1 MVGFFGDF
9 RVAVGKIAVV
19 VPPTMVELDE
29 ADVAFGKAAGEEA
42 VGGVSTGDA
51 GIFTIEFEG
60 AGGFFA
66 EVGEIGHAH
75 LHSVRHLVCG
85 DAGIN
90 FGVAGIFSA
99 EGV

>member
-9 RVAVGKIAVV
+9 RVAVGEIAVV

-42 VGGVSTGDA
+42 VGGVGAGDA
-51 GIFTIEFEG
+51 GVFAVEFEG
-60 AGGFFA
+60 AVGFFA
-66 EVGEIGHAH
+66 KVGEIGHTH

-90 FGVAGIFSA
+90 FGVAGIFA
-99 EGV
+99 TEGV

>member
-9 RVAVGKIAVV
+9 WMARGYVAVVIPAA
-19 VPPTMVELDE
+19 MVELDE
-29 ADVAFGKAAGEEA
+29 ADVALGKAAGEEA
-42 VGGVSTGDA
+42 VGGVGAGDA
-51 GIFTIEFEG
+51 GVFAIKFEG

-66 EVGEIGHAH
+66 KVGEIGHTH

-90 FGVAGIFSA
+90 FGVAGIFAA

>member
-1 MVGFFGDF
+1 M
-9 RVAVGKIAVV
+9 AVGEVAVV
-19 VPPTMVELDE
+19 VPAAMVELDE
-29 ADVAFGKAAGEEA
+29 TDVAFGKAAGEEA
-42 VGGVSTGDA
+42 VGGVGAGDA
-51 GIFTIEFEG
+51 GVFAIEFEG

-85 DAGIN
+85 DAGID
-90 FGVAGIFSA
+90 FGVAGIFAA

>member
-9 RVAVGKIAVV
+9 RMAVGEIAVV

-29 ADVAFGKAAGEEA
+29 ADVAFGKPAGEEA

-51 GIFTIEFEG
+51 GVFAVEFEG

-66 EVGEIGHAH
+66 EVGEIGHTH
-75 LHSVRHLVCG
+75 LHSVCHLVCG
-85 DAGIN
+85 NTGIN

-99 EGV
+99 EGI